1 MKTTAFTTRC
11 FISILIS
18 SILLSIPICLSAQS
32 SDDDLNSP
40 HLVRGHIKLAYTQP
54 SFTYGS
60 KDFTTMTIKEFDD
73 IVNKK
78 YYGEIAITTNPDKTV
93 VYDFIDDP
101 GYPHIFGLSPM
112 FSLRQVIFKPNDDRS
127 ITYERTFDNL
137 TDAKTTYNNIIT
149 VFKNAGGKSIGKV
162 KGFATSLAFTFKEF
176 PGLTIR
182 MIQNG
187 KHVSLNFW
195 YDKSSAAKEIL
206 TQIDNITKHP
216 FPSMQKTSNYL
227 LWSKKTA
234 VNHLNTLLKKKTI
247 TGFDDLFADDNKA
260 IHIDFKN
267 WELPCKIG
275 NTNHFIRAIWRSD
288 YRPGYVTYD
297 DLKCNIE
304 QWFFLCSED
313 IKDKSELNATAK
325 FIRESLEKAGGIVK
339 KDEKMPA
346 AYDAYEIIFP
356 RKKIGI
362 STGIQTID
370 IIIHLQEF
378 RKK

>member
-1 MKTTAFTTRC
+1 MKKD
-11 FISILIS
+11 SLITKITYLWLIVATIITFS
-18 SILLSIPICLSAQS
+18 PQLSAQ
-32 SDDDLNSP
+32 DLNSP
-40 HLVRGHIKLAYTQP
+40 EIVRGHINLAYTQP

-78 YYGEIAITTNPDKTV
+78 TYGELEIITQKDKSV

-101 GYPHIFGLSPM
+101 GYPHIFGLSPI
-112 FSLRQVIFKPNDDRS
+112 FRLRQVIFKPNDDRS
-127 ITYERTFDNL
+127 IIYERTFDNL
-137 TDAKTTYNNIIT
+137 TEAQTTYNNIIKA
-149 VFKNAGGKSIGKV
+149 FKNAGGKSIGKV

-195 YDKSSAAKEIL
+195 YSKSSIAKEIL

-227 LWSKKTA
+227 LWSKKTV

-247 TGFDDLFADDNKA
+247 TGFDDLFADNNKA
-260 IHIDFKN
+260 IHIDFKD

-275 NTNHFIRAIWRSD
+275 NTDHYIRAIWRSD

-313 IKDKSELNATAK
+313 IKNKSELNATAK
-325 FIRESLEKAGGIVK
+325 FIRETLEKAGGIVK

-346 AYDAYEIIFP
+346 AYDAYDIIFP
-356 RKKIGI
+356 RKKISI
-362 STGIQTID
+362 SKGIQTIH

>member
-1 MKTTAFTTRC
+1 MKTDSLITKITFMWLIVATIIAF
-11 FISILIS
+11 SPQ
-18 SILLSIPICLSAQS
+18 LLAQ
-32 SDDDLNSP
+32 DLNSP
-40 HLVRGHIKLAYTQP
+40 EIVRNHIKLAYTQP

-60 KDFTTMTIKEFDD
+60 KDFTKMTITEFDD

-78 YYGEIAITTNPDKTV
+78 TYGELEIITQKDKSV

-112 FSLRQVIFKPNDDRS
+112 FSLRQIIFKPNDDRS
-127 ITYERTFDNL
+127 ITYERTFEKP
-137 TDAKTTYNNIIT
+137 TEAKTTYNNIISA
-149 VFKNAGGKSIGKV
+149 FKNAGGKSIGKV

-182 MIQNG
+182 IIQD
-187 KHVSLNFW
+187 KTVVSVNFW
-195 YDKSSAAKEIL
+195 HSKSEIAKAIL
-206 TQIDNITKHP
+206 TQIDNITKRP
-216 FPSMQKTSNYL
+216 FPSMQKKSNYL

-234 VNHLNTLLKKKTI
+234 VNHLNTLLKNKTI

-260 IHIDFKN
+260 IHIDFKD

-275 NTNHFIRAIWRSD
+275 NNNYFIRAIWRSD

-297 DLKCNIE
+297 ELKCNIE

-346 AYDAYEIIFP
+346 AYDPYEIIFP